1 MQIHILFSLAKTL
14 CNELGHFIFS
24 SLQALIQSSTC
35 KNYNSS
41 RNLQMG
47 ITAIILLKCTPSPLK
62 ALIQC
67 KLHLSRGSLVQ
78 GQKSLFLKVFSQDEV
93 SRERVLVCKR
103 SKNTT
108 IKNNFPGPW
117 KLWRGKVVFRLVSY
131 SNDPTER
138 KLVITWGAMAGL
150 AFSVPSVWITCKKP
164 IVLF

>member
-1 MQIHILFSLAKTL
+1 MSWVILFVLLFMPWSNLALVRTITPAGTCRWVL
-14 CNELGHFIFS
+14 
-24 SLQALIQSSTC
+24 LQ
-35 KNYNSS
+35 
-41 RNLQMG
+41 
-47 ITAIILLKCTPSPLK
+47 IILLKCTPSPLQ

-93 SRERVLVCKR
+93 PRERVLVCKR